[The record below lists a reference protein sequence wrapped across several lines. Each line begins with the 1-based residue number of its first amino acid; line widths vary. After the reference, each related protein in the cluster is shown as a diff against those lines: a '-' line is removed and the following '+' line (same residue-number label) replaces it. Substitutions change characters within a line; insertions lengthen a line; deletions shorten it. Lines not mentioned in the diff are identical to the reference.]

1 MNISVYAFGQFEM
14 GYSQYPDDYTG
25 DIFTE
30 FYKHSKAKTQIAIH
44 RDGSLMY
51 YAYIRKLEQD
61 RYIGLCA
68 VLNSQMLTRI
78 DSLFGMFENV
88 FTGMVAKG
96 QIIQFNEQGDIVTRT
111 SMLHMEKADIDE
123 LTAVISANFDRLE
136 TTSLPPIDYSV
147 ANDSTMD
154 YTINDNATDIIY
166 STAKNGFTYIYKSEG
181 YDTAELKTYQGKL
194 NRLNQ
199 SNNELKQ
206 KNDAI
211 TAELKTYQG
220 NLNRLNQA
228 NNVLRQKNDAIQER
242 YNDLQEKQ
250 QSLYDTNN
258 QLNKTNQTLN
268 SQKENLTRENSELSQ
283 EKNELQARNNELE
296 RKLAEAQRQQQVVRY
311 QQPQY
316 QPQKKSNNGC
326 GTAVG
331 IALGTV
337 GVYLLITILSMF

>member
-25 DIFTE
+25 DIFTK
-30 FYKHSKAKTQIAIH
+30 FYKHSKAQTQIAIH

-68 VLNSQMLTRI
+68 VLNNQMLTSI
-78 DSLFGMFENV
+78 DNLFSLFENV

-96 QIIQFNEQGDIVTRT
+96 QIIQFNEQGDIVTKT
-111 SMLHMEKADIDE
+111 SMLYLEKEDIDS
-123 LTAVISANFDRLE
+123 LTAVISANLDKQAA
-136 TTSLPPIDYSV
+136 TSLPPINYSI
-147 ANDSTMD
+147 ANDSTKD
-154 YTINDNATDIIY
+154 FTVNDNAADIVSSATKY
-166 STAKNGFTYIYKSEG
+166 GYTFIYKSEG
-181 YDTAELKTYQGKL
+181 YD
-194 NRLNQ
+194 
-199 SNNELKQ
+199 
-206 KNDAI
+206 

-331 IALGTV
+331 IALGVV
-337 GVYLLITILSMF
+337 GVFLLITILSMF

>member
-1 MNISVYAFGQFEM
+1 MNISVYVFGQFEM
-14 GYSQYPDDYTG
+14 GYSQYPNDYTG
-25 DIFTE
+25 DIFTK
-30 FYKHSKAKTQIAIH
+30 FHKHAKAKTQIAIH

-51 YAYIRKLEQD
+51 YSYIRKLEQD

-68 VLNSQMLTRI
+68 VLNNQMLTRI

-181 YDTAELKTYQGKL
+181 YDTAELKTYQG
-194 NRLNQ
+194 
-199 SNNELKQ
+199 
-206 KNDAI
+206 
-211 TAELKTYQG
+211 

-258 QLNKTNQTLN
+258 QLNKTNQALN

-283 EKNELQARNNELE
+283 EKDELQARNNELE

-331 IALGTV
+331 IALGVV
-337 GVYLLITILSMF
+337 GVFLLITILSMF

>member
-1 MNISVYAFGQFEM
+1 MITFNKSEENMNISVYVFGQFEM
-14 GYSQYPDDYTG
+14 GYSQYPNDYTG
-25 DIFTE
+25 DIFTK
-30 FYKHSKAKTQIAIH
+30 FHKHAKAKTQIAIH

-181 YDTAELKTYQGKL
+181 YDTAELKTYQG
-194 NRLNQ
+194 
-199 SNNELKQ
+199 
-206 KNDAI
+206 
-211 TAELKTYQG
+211 

-258 QLNKTNQTLN
+258 QLNKTNQALN

-283 EKNELQARNNELE
+283 EKDELQARNNELE

-331 IALGTV
+331 IALGVV
-337 GVYLLITILSMF
+337 GVFLLITILSMF

>member
-181 YDTAELKTYQGKL
+181 YDTAELKTYQGNLNKL
-194 NRLNQ
+194 NQ
-199 SNNELKQ
+199 TNNELRKE
-206 KNDAI
+206 N
-211 TAELKTYQG
+211 G
-220 NLNRLNQA
+220 
-228 NNVLRQKNDAIQER
+228 AIQER

-326 GTAVG
+326 ET
-331 IALGTV
+331 ALGII
-337 GVYLLITILSMF
+337 GVVFLLIIICSLF

>member
-25 DIFTE
+25 DIFTK
-30 FYKHSKAKTQIAIH
+30 FHKHAKAKTQIAIH

-68 VLNSQMLTRI
+68 VLNNQMLTRI

-181 YDTAELKTYQGKL
+181 YD
-194 NRLNQ
+194 
-199 SNNELKQ
+199 
-206 KNDAI
+206 

-331 IALGTV
+331 IALGVV
-337 GVYLLITILSMF
+337 GVFLLITILSMF

>member
-1 MNISVYAFGQFEM
+1 MNISVYVFGQFEM
-14 GYSQYPDDYTG
+14 GYSQYPNDYTG
-25 DIFTE
+25 DIFTK
-30 FYKHSKAKTQIAIH
+30 FHKHAKAKTQIAIH

-96 QIIQFNEQGDIVTRT
+96 QIIQFNEQGDIVTKT
-111 SMLHMEKADIDE
+111 SMLYLEKADIDE

-154 YTINDNATDIIY
+154 YTINDNATDIIN

-181 YDTAELKTYQGKL
+181 YD
-194 NRLNQ
+194 
-199 SNNELKQ
+199 
-206 KNDAI
+206 

-311 QQPQY
+311 QQPQC

-326 GTAVG
+326 ET
-331 IALGTV
+331 ALGII
-337 GVYLLITILSMF
+337 GVVFLLIIICSLF

>member
-1 MNISVYAFGQFEM
+1 MITFNKSEENMNISVYVFGQFEM
-14 GYSQYPDDYTG
+14 GYSQYPNDYTG
-25 DIFTE
+25 DIFTK
-30 FYKHSKAKTQIAIH
+30 FHKHAKAKTQIAIH

-96 QIIQFNEQGDIVTRT
+96 QIIQFNEQGDIVTKT
-111 SMLHMEKADIDE
+111 SMLYLEKADIDE

-154 YTINDNATDIIY
+154 YTINDNATDIIN

-181 YDTAELKTYQGKL
+181 YD
-194 NRLNQ
+194 
-199 SNNELKQ
+199 
-206 KNDAI
+206 

-311 QQPQY
+311 QQPQC

-326 GTAVG
+326 ET
-331 IALGTV
+331 ALGII
-337 GVYLLITILSMF
+337 GVVFLLIIICSLF

>member
-1 MNISVYAFGQFEM
+1 MNISVYAFGQFEN

-25 DIFTE
+25 DIFTK

-68 VLNSQMLTRI
+68 VLNNQMLTRI

-111 SMLHMEKADIDE
+111 SMLYMEKADIDE
-123 LTAVISANFDRLE
+123 LTAVISANFDRQE

-154 YTINDNATDIIY
+154 YTINDNATDIIN

-181 YDTAELKTYQGKL
+181 YDTAELKTYQGHLNKL
-194 NRLNQ
+194 NQ
-199 SNNELKQ
+199 TNNELK
-206 KNDAI
+206 K
-211 TAELKTYQG
+211 
-220 NLNRLNQA
+220 
-228 NNVLRQKNDAIQER
+228 KNDAIQER

-283 EKNELQARNNELE
+283 EKKELQAKNNELE

-331 IALGTV
+331 IALGVV